1 MINIKSGTQTWSEST
16 QRSDFEKNR
25 TQTSSATEK
34 QKLFGNQEIGDVLN
48 KVADPNWVDPA
59 KKVRAAGNSKM
70 DKDAFLKLLLTQMK
84 NQDPTTPLKSHEMAA
99 QLAQF
104 TSLEKLTNI
113 SDGIESL
120 RKDQKPGQNFEALN
134 LIGKSISI
142 DGSKVIRSEENE
154 VHDIKFT
161 MAAQPT
167 STDINV
173 RDAKGNLIRK
183 LTLTNLKE
191 GENSVPWNGLLED
204 GTKAP
209 KGDYKIEIIA
219 KGSNGKKLM
228 AEMKQ
233 EGTITG
239 VNFSANG
246 PILMIGD
253 KKIALSEVKQIVDP
267 KLQPATNKLLKA
279 EGPQHQVGPQGKNQS
294 VIKPESKEEKIV
306 NPNGL
311 ETVAMS
317 RGMQATLE
325 KDGIDA
331 GL

>member
-1 MINIKSGTQTWSEST
+1 MINIKGGTQTWSDSA
-16 QRSDFEKNR
+16 QRSDFGKDR
-25 TQTSSATEK
+25 TQSISASEK
-34 QKLFGNQEIGDVLN
+34 QKLFGDQNVGDVLN

-59 KKVRAAGNSKM
+59 KKTRAVGSDKM

-84 NQDPTTPLKSHEMAA
+84 NQDPTNPLKSHEMAA

-134 LIGKSISI
+134 MIGKSINI
-142 DGSKVIRSEENE
+142 DGSKVIRAEESD
-154 VHDIKFT
+154 VHDVKFKLAT
-161 MAAQPT
+161 KPT
-167 STDINV
+167 TTDINV

-183 LTLTNLKE
+183 LTLTNLDE
-191 GENSVPWNGLLED
+191 GENNVMWNGLLED

-209 KGDYKIEIIA
+209 KGDYSIEVIA
-219 KGSNGKKLM
+219 KGSNGKKII
-228 AEMKQ
+228 AEMKK

-239 VNFSANG
+239 VNFSASG
-246 PILMIGD
+246 PVLMIGD
-253 KKIALSEVKQIVDP
+253 QKVSLSEVKQIIDP
-267 KLQPATNKLLKA
+267 KLQPVKKESSISQATQ
-279 EGPQHQVGPQGKNQS
+279 PTTPI
-294 VIKPESKEEKIV
+294 IKPESKPEKIV
-306 NPNGL
+306 NPNGNL
-311 ETVAMS
+311 ESVGMS
-317 RGMQATLE
+317 RGLQSNLE